1 MERPAGERGP
11 VAGEDKIKFGTD
23 GWRGVIARDFT
34 FANVARVGV
43 AIARYLAD
51 PARREIPFYQ
61 DWGVEYR
68 PASAGALVGYDT
80 RFMSEKFAAHLARA
94 LMANDIPV
102 RVTAAP
108 IPTPALSWAVANQNL
123 ACGIMIT
130 ASHNPPMYNGIKV
143 KPEYG
148 GSATE
153 DVTRLI
159 EARLPAQPPELGEDP
174 VEVVELKE
182 EYLSCLRK
190 LVDLKAIGAA
200 PVQVVVDAM
209 YGSAQGYLPTL
220 LREIR
225 VPHVAIRSR
234 VDPLFGGKKPEPL
247 EENLVPLRA
256 VIRALRRRARR
267 RIVVGLVTDGDGD
280 RAASMDEEGNYLDT
294 HRTASLLLWHL
305 IRHRGLKGKVL
316 KSFALTDMIKKLADG
331 AGLPCEE
338 IKIGF
343 KWAVRGLV
351 TGEAAFA
358 GEESGGYGYSFH
370 LPERDG
376 ILSGL
381 LLLELVAATGRSL
394 KESVED
400 LFAEVGPHYYRRRDL
415 ALPERIEIVE
425 YLKAHPP
432 GEVAGLKVRDVE
444 TLDGIKLRF
453 RNGWLLFRASGTE
466 PILRLYCE
474 MDSLDSVNNVLEEA
488 ERLVKGGLS
497 L

>member
-1 MERPAGERGP
+1 MAN
-11 VAGEDKIKFGTD
+11 EDKIRFGTD

-34 FANVARVGV
+34 FAGVARVGV

-51 PARREIPFYQ
+51 PARKDLPLYR
-61 DWGVEYR
+61 DWGVGYR
-68 PASAGALVGYDT
+68 PASAGAVVGYDT
-80 RFMSEKFAAHLARA
+80 RFLSGEFAAHLARA
-94 LMANDIPV
+94 LAKAGIPV
-102 RVTAAP
+102 QLTGAP
-108 IPTPALSWAVANQNL
+108 VPTPALSWAVAKRNL
-123 ACGIMIT
+123 ACGVMIT
-130 ASHNPPMYNGIKV
+130 ASHNPPIYNGVKV

-153 DVTRLI
+153 HVTRLI
-159 EARLPAQPPELGEDP
+159 ESHLPTRPPDLGEEP
-174 VEVVELKE
+174 VELVELKE
-182 EYLSCLRK
+182 EYLSALRG
-190 LVDLKAIGAA
+190 LVDLRAIGAA
-200 PVQVVVDAM
+200 PLHVVVDAM

-225 VPHVAIRSR
+225 VPHVAIRATI
-234 VDPLFGGKKPEPL
+234 DPLFGGKKPEPL

-256 VIRALRRRARR
+256 VIRSLRPRARR

-280 RAASMDEEGNYLDT
+280 RAASMDEHGDFLDT
-294 HRTASLLLWHL
+294 HRTASLILWHL

-316 KSFALTDMIKKLADG
+316 KSFALTDMIAKLADG

-343 KWAVRGLV
+343 KWAVEGLV
-351 TGEAAFA
+351 RGEAAFA
-358 GEESGGYGYSFH
+358 GEESGGYGYQFH

-394 KESVED
+394 AELVED
-400 LFAEVGPHYYRRRDL
+400 LFAEVGPHFYRRRDL
-415 ALPERIEIVE
+415 ELQERVEIVE

-474 MDSLDSVNNVLEEA
+474 MDSLEAVENVLEEA
-488 ERLVKGGLS
+488 ERLVKGGLP